1 MCYQSVFFI
10 MNLGRLSPFITLS
23 FIVNL
28 LLNRLPSLSF
38 YIFNNSTL
46 KILIT
51 LQIIVL
57 TWSYFFF
64 VIVSLRCIL
73 VCVLST

>member
-1 MCYQSVFFI
+1 MSYQSVFFI
-10 MNLGRLSPFITLS
+10 MNLGTLSPFIALS

-28 LLNRLPSLSF
+28 LLNNLTSLSF
-38 YIFNNSTL
+38 YIFNSSTL

-57 TWSYFFF
+57 TWS
-64 VIVSLRCIL
+64 
-73 VCVLST
+73 

>member
-10 MNLGRLSPFITLS
+10 MNLGRLSPFISLS
-23 FIVNL
+23 FIINVLWNHFS
-28 LLNRLPSLSF
+28 SLSF

-51 LQIIVL
+51 LLIIVL
-57 TWSYFFF
+57 MWSWFF
-64 VIVSLRCIL
+64 VVVSLR
-73 VCVLST
+73 